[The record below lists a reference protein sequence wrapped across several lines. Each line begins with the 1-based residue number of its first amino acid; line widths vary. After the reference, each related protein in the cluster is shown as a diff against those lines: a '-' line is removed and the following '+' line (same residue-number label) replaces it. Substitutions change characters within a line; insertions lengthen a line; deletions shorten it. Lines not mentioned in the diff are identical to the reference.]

1 MHHVFRWD
9 LDKTYLRTDFDS
21 LRGLVRAALE
31 PAREK
36 RAFPGAATLLREIRA
51 HGPVGLF
58 LLSGSPTQMRG
69 VLEEKLRLDGVVPDG
84 LVLKP
89 NLRNLLRLRFR
100 AIREQVGYKLGELF
114 AARARLGRDLPETL
128 VGDDAESDA
137 FTYSLYADV
146 LAARIGRTELDRI
159 LHAAGV
165 DPHARNDA
173 GDLAESVET
182 SDAVGRILIHLERGS
197 GPARFARFGPRL
209 ICFRNY
215 FQAAAVLHAD
225 RLLSS
230 GAVARVAAEMI
241 VDHAFAMDHL
251 LEAARELARSGAVPT
266 PALAEIAEGMAAVAS
281 GDPAPP
287 AARTLRTL
295 AERIRHLATAPS
307 VSRPPQPVVDYLEA
321 IAAGEH
327 RRAQPLLGR

>member
-1 MHHVFRWD
+1 MRHVFRWD

-21 LRGLVRAALE
+21 LRGLVKAAFE

-69 VLEEKLRLDGVVPDG
+69 VLEEKLRLDGVVADG

-89 NLRNLLRLRFR
+89 NLENLLRLRFR
-100 AIREQVGYKLGELF
+100 AIRDQIGFKIVELF
-114 AARARLGRDLPETL
+114 AARARLDRDLPETL

-146 LAARIGRTELDRI
+146 LAARIGPSDLDRI
-159 LHAAGV
+159 LDAAGV
-165 DPHARNDA
+165 DARNRQNA
-173 GDLAESVET
+173 ADLAESVEK
-182 SDAVGRILIHLERGS
+182 SDAVRRILIHLERGS

-209 ICFRNY
+209 VCFRNY

-225 RLLSS
+225 GHLEAD
-230 GAVARVAAEMI
+230 AVARVAAEMI
-241 VDHAFAMDHL
+241 VGHAFAEDHL
-251 LEAARELARSGAVPT
+251 LEAARELARSGSVPT
-266 PALAEIAEGMAAVAS
+266 PALAEVASGMAAVAS
-281 GDPAPP
+281 GDPPPP
-287 AARTLRTL
+287 AADTLQAL
-295 AERIRHLATAPS
+295 ADRIRHLAAAPS
-307 VSRPPQPVVDYLEA
+307 PPRPLQRDVDYLAA
-321 IAAGEH
+321 IAAREH
-327 RRAQPLLGR
+327 RGAGG